1 MNGDILIIAHSHWC
15 AGRLKPLLAAKGYRV
30 TWCCPAKEDCLP
42 SVHGDFAGTI
52 VLGGP
57 ESANDVDSKP
67 YLRRELDWIERH
79 VTDDHRFLGIC
90 LGGQLLARALGARVD
105 RHPEGLSEIGYYPIH
120 PTASGAPLIPAGLQV
135 YHWHKEGFELPSGAE
150 LLARGEAFPHQAYRY
165 GSKIYGLQ
173 FHPEVTP
180 AVAATWVKSTPDL
193 ASRPGAQSEAEQMAG
208 SGRFDAPLHEWFDGF
223 LDHWLA
229 PAEARAAA
237 E

>member
-1 MNGDILIIAHSHWC
+1 MNGDILLIAHSHWC

-42 SVHGDFAGTI
+42 SAHGDFAGTI

-67 YLRRELDWIERH
+67 YLRRELDWIEHH

-120 PTASGAPLIPAGLQV
+120 PRLPARRRSPGLRSTTGMA
-135 YHWHKEGFELPSGAE
+135 EGFPPGRA
-150 LLARGEAFPHQAYRY
+150 AGPRRGFPHQAYRC
-165 GSKIYGLQ
+165 GSKICGPGL
-173 FHPEVTP
+173 
-180 AVAATWVKSTPDL
+180 
-193 ASRPGAQSEAEQMAG
+193 R
-208 SGRFDAPLHEWFDGF
+208 
-223 LDHWLA
+223 
-229 PAEARAAA
+229 
-237 E
+237 

>member
-1 MNGDILIIAHSHWC
+1 MNGDILLIAHSHWC

-42 SVHGDFAGTI
+42 SAHGDFTGTI

-57 ESANDVDSKP
+57 ESANDVNSKP
-67 YLRRELDWIERH
+67 YLRRELAWIERH
-79 VTDDHRFLGIC
+79 VADDHRFLGIC

-105 RHPEGLSEIGYYPIH
+105 RHPEGLSEIGYYPVH
-120 PTASGAPLIPAGLQV
+120 PTAAGAPLIPAGLRV
-135 YHWHKEGFELPSGAE
+135 YHWHKEGFELPAGAE

-180 AVAATWVKSTPDL
+180 TVAASWIKSTPDL
-193 ASRPGAQSEAEQMAG
+193 ASRPGAQNEAEQMDN
-208 SGRFDAPLHEWFDGF
+208 SGRFDAPLHDWFDGF

-229 PAEARAAA
+229 PAEVRAAA

>member
-1 MNGDILIIAHSHWC
+1 MNGDILLIAHSHWC

-42 SVHGDFAGTI
+42 SA
-52 VLGGP
+52 
-57 ESANDVDSKP
+57 
-67 YLRRELDWIERH
+67 
-79 VTDDHRFLGIC
+79 
-90 LGGQLLARALGARVD
+90 
-105 RHPEGLSEIGYYPIH
+105 HPEGLSEIGYYPVH
-120 PTASGAPLIPAGLQV
+120 PTAAGASLIPAGLRV
-135 YHWHKEGFELPSGAE
+135 YHWHKEGFELPAGAE

-180 AVAATWVKSTPDL
+180 TVAASWIKSTADL
-193 ASRPGAQSEAEQMAG
+193 ASRPGAQSEAEQMDN
-208 SGRFDAPLHEWFDGF
+208 SGRFDAPLHDWFDGF

-229 PAEARAAA
+229 PAEVRAAA

>member
-1 MNGDILIIAHSHWC
+1 MNGDILLIAHSHWC

-42 SVHGDFAGTI
+42 AAHGDFAGTI

-57 ESANDVDSKP
+57 ESANDAESKP

-79 VTDDHRFLGIC
+79 VADDHRFLGIC

-105 RHPEGLSEIGYYPIH
+105 RHPEGLSEIGYYPVEA
-120 PTASGAPLIPAGLQV
+120 TAAGAGLIPPGLRV
-135 YHWHKEGFELPSGAE
+135 YHWHKEGFELPVGAE

-180 AVAATWVKSTPDL
+180 TVAAAWIKTCPDL
-193 ASRPGAQSEAEQMAG
+193 ASRPGAQSEAEQMANG
-208 SGRFDAPLHEWFDGF
+208 ARFDAPLHDWFDGF

-229 PAEARAAA
+229 PAAARVAA